1 MLSSSTPLLSGSSS
15 SRPVSVELKL
25 PTGPVGRW
33 TGRGSAFRPPNPHE
47 AVRTEADWEQVAQ
60 DADFLAAHGLLD
72 SAAKLRTT
80 VEGDRS
86 QSIVTRND
94 SPDLSFRWSVNPYR
108 GCEHGCAYCYARPTH
123 EFLGMDAG
131 LGFETRIVAKT
142 DAPELLRRWLARP
155 QWRPEPIGFSG
166 VTDCYQPLE
175 RRLEITRGCLAVAAE
190 CRQPIGIVTK
200 NALVTRD
207 IDLLT
212 ELARHKAVVVAVSLT
227 TLDEQLARRM
237 EPRTSTPTARLEAI
251 AELNAAGIPTH
262 AMVAPM
268 IPGLNDHEIP
278 QLLSAARDAGAR
290 SASYTL
296 LRLAGSV
303 RDVFIEWLRR
313 CEPDRAPKVEALI
326 RGARGGRLNDPRFG
340 HRMSGSGAYA
350 GQIARTFS
358 VFANREGLERAP
370 EPLNSAAF
378 RPPGAERQLTLF

>member
-1 MLSSSTPLLSGSSS
+1 MLSSSTSSGG
-15 SRPVSVELKL
+15 PVSAELKL

-47 AVRTEADWEQVAQ
+47 VVHTEADWEQVAG

-72 SAAKLRTT
+72 RSASSGAAKLRTT
-80 VEGDRS
+80 VEGDQS

-94 SPDLSFRWSVNPYR
+94 SPDISFRWSVNPYR
-108 GCEHGCAYCYARPTH
+108 GCEHGCAYCYARRTH

-142 DAPELLRRWLARP
+142 TAPELLRRWLARP
-155 QWRPEPIGFSG
+155 RWRPEPIAFSG

-175 RRLEITRGCLAVAAE
+175 SRLEITRGCLAVVAE
-190 CRQPIGIVTK
+190 CRQPVGIVTK

-207 IDLLT
+207 IDLLS
-212 ELARHKAVVVAVSLT
+212 ELARHKAVVVAVSVT
-227 TLDEQLARRM
+227 TLDEKLARKM

-262 AMVAPM
+262 AMVAPV
-268 IPGLNDHEIP
+268 IPGLNDHEVP
-278 QLLSAARDAGAR
+278 QLLSAVRDAGAR

-326 RGARGGRLNDPRFG
+326 HGARGGRWNDSRFG
-340 HRMSGSGAYA
+340 HRMAGSGAYA
-350 GQIARTFS
+350 GQIARTFR
-358 VFANREGLERAP
+358 VFANREGLERSH
-370 EPLNSAAF
+370 EPLNCAAF
-378 RPPGAERQLTLF
+378 RPPSAERQLSLFS